1 MEDIFVGHSPGTSVD
16 NLQGTLA
23 GHLNFLCDTFVGH
36 AWLDAT
42 MRHKT
47 WLTTNCYAHQRH
59 SAFTHACFPFPNGT
73 KTRKH
78 TFQIPIAAHET

>member
-36 AWLDAT
+36 RLARCNNEAQNLVDHKLLRSPAT
-42 MRHKT
+42 LRVYTRMFPVSQWHKDT
-47 WLTTNCYAHQRH
+47 
-59 SAFTHACFPFPNGT
+59 
-73 KTRKH
+73 
-78 TFQIPIAAHET
+78 